1 MQEKSRQTLLPGLK
15 LFYEHPP
22 YEGGGPRSGRG
33 SLSAAAGTA
42 LSVTAFAVTALPEG
56 EPRLSKKGFAFFD
69 SLEYCMYFWFFKRKK
84 WGKKAAETGRRN
96 CVVLPQ
102 IIGRYPQ
109 NGNIFTFHCA
119 PVLHVSGRSTGSRVV
134 KTFFQKRG

>member
-1 MQEKSRQTLLPGLK
+1 MLRADMVNSNLSLRAQIQ
-15 LFYEHPP
+15 
-22 YEGGGPRSGRG
+22 G
-33 SLSAAAGTA
+33 SSAQ
-42 LSVTAFAVTALPEG
+42 F
-56 EPRLSKKGFAFFD
+56 
-69 SLEYCMYFWFFKRKK
+69 
-84 WGKKAAETGRRN
+84 GKKTAETGRRN

-134 KTFFQKRG
+134 KTFFKKGVDKTGLLR